1 MVAPNE
7 IDDPRK
13 GFVRMR
19 RLATGLLV
27 FVSVAY
33 IVVRTTT
40 DGHGAWG
47 FARSF
52 FEAAMVGAL
61 ADWFAVTALFRRPL
75 GLPIPHT
82 AIIAERKNEIGR
94 GLGEFVQSNF
104 LTPGVLAERVHDA
117 APARRLGAWLES
129 PPNVDAASD
138 AVARGINVGAGLLRD
153 DDVQRLLESTIRN
166 HLESIPA
173 APAVANLLDTVLE
186 GGRQT
191 QLVTAVLGRIAD
203 TLHANR
209 EVLRTRFATE
219 SPWWV
224 PDPLDERV
232 FARIFDG
239 LNRFINDLRQDPM
252 HPLRGDIDRKIGQF
266 IHDLRNDPD
275 LIAKVERSKVDLL
288 DHPAVREWIESAWTD
303 VKASLLA
310 QTRDPSS
317 DLRLRINKGVNEF
330 GGRLRSDEQL
340 RARIDSFVERNV
352 VRVVESSGREVADL
366 ITSTVERWDTDET
379 VERIESQIGRDLQFI
394 RINGTVVGGLAGLVI
409 HAIGQVIGG

>member
-1 MVAPNE
+1 MVAAHETN
-7 IDDPRK
+7 DPRD

-27 FVSVAY
+27 VVSVAY
-33 IVVRTTT
+33 VVVRSTT

-47 FARSF
+47 FARAF

-82 AIIAERKNEIGR
+82 AIVAERKNEIGR

-153 DDVQRLLESTIRN
+153 DDVQRLLESTIRH

-173 APAVANLLDTVLE
+173 AEAVANLLDTVRE

-191 QLVTAVLGRIAD
+191 QLVTAVLGRLAD

-224 PDPLDERV
+224 PDPLDDRV

-239 LNRFINDLRQDPM
+239 LNRFTNDLRHDPL
-252 HPLRGDIDRKIGQF
+252 HPLRGDIDRKIQQF
-266 IHDLRNDPD
+266 IHDLRTDPE
-275 LIAKVERSKVDLL
+275 LMAKVERSKADLL

-317 DLRLRINKGVNEF
+317 DLRLRISKAVNEF
-330 GGRLRSDEQL
+330 GGRLRTDGQL

-409 HAIGQVIGG
+409 HAVGQMIGG